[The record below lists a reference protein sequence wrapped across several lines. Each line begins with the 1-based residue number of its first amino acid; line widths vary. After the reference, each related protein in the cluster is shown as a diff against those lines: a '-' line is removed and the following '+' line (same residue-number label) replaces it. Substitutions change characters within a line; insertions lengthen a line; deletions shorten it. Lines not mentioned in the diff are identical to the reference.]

1 MSKRVG
7 IRKSSMNE
15 VGETYMK
22 EAIKEEPKFTEGNER
37 NE

>member
-1 MSKRVG
+1 
-7 IRKSSMNE
+7 MNE

-22 EAIKEEPKFTEGNER
+22 ESIKEEPKFTEGDER